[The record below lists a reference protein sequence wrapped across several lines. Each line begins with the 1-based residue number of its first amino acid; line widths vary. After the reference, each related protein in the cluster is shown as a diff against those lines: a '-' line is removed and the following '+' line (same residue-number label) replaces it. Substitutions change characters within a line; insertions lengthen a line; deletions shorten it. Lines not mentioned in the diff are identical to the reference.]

1 MLQNLKMAKKEKKK
15 KLIDKLKNRYRL
27 IIYNDSTYQTVWSM
41 KLTRIKVLTIAGFGG
56 LFLMM
61 LTVLMIAYTPIREF
75 IPGYPSSEVRQMIV
89 HNAVLVDSLEDQLQI
104 RDNYFDKIRTLI
116 KGDVPQDPDF
126 IADTSIPS
134 NDLHINHYNHDSIF
148 KQEILEEQLDLSLQ
162 KENNQSNNIAN
173 IHFFTPLRGMI
184 TNRFD
189 KKTNHLAL
197 DIVGMPNSRIS
208 AVLGGTVIF
217 AGWTVETG
225 YIIYLQHNNDL
236 VSVYKHNA
244 ELLKDVGDHVD
255 AGEAIAIMGNTGELT
270 TGPHL
275 HFELWHRG
283 IALDPEKYIDF

>member
-1 MLQNLKMAKKEKKK
+1 MAKKEKKK
-15 KLIDKLKNRYRL
+15 KLIEKLKNRYRL

-41 KLTRIKVLTIAGFGG
+41 KLTRIKVFSIVGFGG
-56 LFLMM
+56 LFLIIF
-61 LTVLMIAYTPIREF
+61 TVLMIAYTPIREF
-75 IPGYPSSEVRQMIV
+75 IPGYPSAKVRNLIV
-89 HNAVLVDSLEDQLQI
+89 HNAVLVDSLEEQLKI
-104 RDNYFDKIRTLI
+104 RDNYFEKIRTLI
-116 KGDVPQDPDF
+116 EGDIPQDPDF

-134 NDLHINHYNHDSIF
+134 NDLQINHYNHDSIF
-148 KQEILEEQLDLSLQ
+148 QQKILEEQLDLSLQ
-162 KENNQSNNIAN
+162 GERPQSTNIAN
-173 IHFFTPLRGMI
+173 IHFFTPLKGMI

-189 KKTNHLAL
+189 KQTDHTAV

-208 AVLGGTVIF
+208 AVLNGTVIF
-217 AGWTVETG
+217 AGWTIETG
-225 YIIYLQHNNDL
+225 YIIYVQHASDL
-236 VSVYKHNA
+236 VSAYKHNA

>member
-41 KLTRIKVLTIAGFGG
+41 KLTRIKVLTIVGFGG
-56 LFLMM
+56 LFLIV

-116 KGDVPQDPDF
+116 EGEVPQDPDF
-126 IADTSIPS
+126 VADTSIPS

-184 TNRFD
+184 TNKFD
-189 KKTNHLAL
+189 KRTNHLAL

-208 AVLGGTVIF
+208 AVLDGTVIF
-217 AGWTVETG
+217 AGWTIETG

-244 ELLKDVGDHVD
+244 ELLKEEGDQVN